1 MRVCLVS
8 REVSPFYGAGIG
20 AYATAMANAWRAT
33 GHEIHLL
40 TDRHAGL
47 AERASEFLPGVNL
60 HAVGVAASPD
70 FAFWPERYAHAV
82 HVALRDLCSAYDFDY
97 IEFPEYDAEGWF
109 ALDARSRGDFPS
121 KPVLGLRLHTPTLDC
136 MRLNDED
143 PRDPSRSR
151 GVELE
156 ERALPLADL
165 LLSPTRSLLDI
176 VTTRIE
182 SRGLPSPTGRVVPY
196 PFTADWGGTDSASE
210 VHAVPT
216 VLYFGRLERRK
227 GVDVLVRAALELLGS
242 GEHVRFRFIGSDT
255 QTAPGGGSMLAHLQ
269 GLARG
274 PHLSR
279 FSFESPR
286 PRLGLARAIRGADV
300 CCFPSRWENFPNA
313 CLEAMSLGALVV
325 ASNAGGMGEII
336 EDRRS
341 GLLFDSGSVDSL
353 ASALRLALHDD
364 SARSQIRA
372 EAPPRVAT
380 LCDPRTVVTR
390 TIDAIESARR
400 ARDHRGARAGTTQA

>member
-20 AYATAMANAWRAT
+20 VYATAMASAWRDA

-47 AERASEFLPGVNL
+47 ADRASEFLPGVRV
-60 HAVGVAASPD
+60 HTVDVAASPE

-82 HVALRDLCSAYDFDY
+82 HVALRGSCSENDFDY
-97 IEFPEYDAEGWF
+97 IEFPEYDAEGWSV
-109 ALDARSRGDFPS
+109 LDARSRGDFLS

-136 MRLNDED
+136 MRLNEED

-151 GVELE
+151 GIELE
-156 ERALPLADL
+156 ESALTLADL

-182 SRGLPSPTGRVVPY
+182 SRGLPSPTGSVVPY
-196 PFTADWGGTDSASE
+196 PFTADWGGSHLVSE
-210 VHAVPT
+210 VHAIPT

-227 GVDVLVRAALELLGS
+227 GVDLLVRAALELLDS
-242 GEHVRFRFIGSDT
+242 GEQVRIRFIGGDT
-255 QTAPGGGSMLAHLQ
+255 KTAPDGGSMLAHLQ
-269 GLARG
+269 GLVRG
-274 PHLSR
+274 PHHLR
-279 FSFESPR
+279 FSFEPPR
-286 PRLGLARAIRGADV
+286 PRRELARAIRGADV

-336 EDRRS
+336 EDGQS
-341 GLLFDSGSVDSL
+341 GLLFESGSVDSL
-353 ASALRLALHDD
+353 AGALRRALHDG
-364 SARSQIRA
+364 SARSLVRA
-372 EAPPRVAT
+372 EAPARVAA
-380 LCDPRTVVTR
+380 LCEPRTVVAR
-390 TIDAIESARR
+390 TIEAIESARR
-400 ARDHRGARAGTTQA
+400 ARDHHASRAGTTRA